1 MSLHAA
7 KGLEFRAVF
16 LTGLEEG
23 IFPHD
28 RALSDSDELEE
39 ERRLCYVGITRARER
54 LYITHTWV
62 RTLYGQ
68 TRDSIISRFVK
79 EIPDTLIDDVSDPYN
94 MRGSQLPPTT
104 RAESLADRVGRLA
117 LTKSPLKS
125 SGAESLGLAPG
136 DQIVHA
142 RWGEGKVVEV
152 GGEGDRAEAVI
163 AFPRH
168 GKKKFLLQMTP
179 LKRA

>member
-1 MSLHAA
+1 
-7 KGLEFRAVF
+7 
-16 LTGLEEG
+16 
-23 IFPHD
+23 
-28 RALSDSDELEE
+28 
-39 ERRLCYVGITRARER
+39 
-54 LYITHTWV
+54 V

-68 TRDSIISRFVK
+68 TRDAIISRFLK
-79 EIPDTLIDDVSDPYN
+79 EIPDALIEDVSDPYN
-94 MRGSQLPPTT
+94 LRSRDVAPMT
-104 RAESLADRVGRLA
+104 RSESLSERVGRLA

-125 SGAESLGLAPG
+125 SGAENLGLAPG

-142 RWGEGKVVEV
+142 RWGEGNIVEIS
-152 GGEGDRAEAVI
+152 GEGERAEAVI